1 MFESQGFVLTPQ
13 TSHIDPMS
21 IRHGLVTALDCQ
33 LFLPPVRRLF
43 GLTVL
48 TSSTSSSSSNSVGKA
63 KRISQRLVEDLLAK
77 GSVPW
82 EVCASL
88 STSRKMLLAKG
99 NLSKTSGAHGTPL
112 APANSPAASAVL
124 SPASRSA

>member
-1 MFESQGFVLTPQ
+1 MFKSQGFVLTPQ

-43 GLTVL
+43 GL